1 MITIKGVD
9 DPRIS
14 ELDLARAGIVSA
26 SQSAPREREWL
37 AQFEANGVRYAVS
50 GHSHRGRPYGVDGD
64 ILLALQTLFFKAG
77 CPDSNRIRL
86 PPALLL
92 GMVNLSRSGKDYVR
106 LREGLLRLASVRWEM
121 SASWGGI
128 ESRRE
133 SRTTS
138 TGIISDLWLD
148 DDVGTEDFVGVQVSA
163 DSLVDVAFTI
173 TFASLIR
180 DGLYQILDGDLM
192 ARLGSSPSRA
202 LYRALAAHRIRGDH
216 LAQAMRVN
224 LREWIVACGLSE
236 RTDAALRTLEASHE
250 RLINEGYLELVE
262 DEGRGAH
269 RTLTY
274 RFRAAA
280 HPEQVRELT
289 LRGVVPAVA
298 ASVSADHP
306 ERVMPALRA
315 VEQRVQGGWKPR
327 SLSAAIVDAIKNPEK
342 WEYAPQTPLKPP
354 KGKRAAPRPAE
365 APEAPADPRGAAQVM
380 LKLKL
385 KRDPS
390 PLALDALK
398 ALSPEGVTALTAAL
412 KRPGPDALELA
423 VGILGTPL

>member
-1 MITIKGVD
+1 
-9 DPRIS
+9 
-14 ELDLARAGIVSA
+14 
-26 SQSAPREREWL
+26 
-37 AQFEANGVRYAVS
+37 
-50 GHSHRGRPYGVDGD
+50 
-64 ILLALQTLFFKAG
+64 
-77 CPDSNRIRL
+77 
-86 PPALLL
+86 
-92 GMVNLSRSGKDYVR
+92 
-106 LREGLLRLASVRWEM
+106 M
-121 SASWGGI
+121 SATWGGI
-128 ESRRE
+128 NTRRE

-148 DDVGTEDFVGVQVSA
+148 DDMGTEDFVGVQVSA

-216 LAQAMRVN
+216 LAQVMRVN
-224 LREWIVACGLSE
+224 LREWTVACGLSE
-236 RTDAALRTLEASHE
+236 RTDAALGTLEASHE
-250 RLINEGYLELVE
+250 RLINEGYLEVVE
-262 DEGRGAH
+262 DEGRGAA
-269 RTLTY
+269 RSLTY
-274 RFRAAA
+274 RFRAAS

-306 ERVMPALRA
+306 ERIMPAIQA
-315 VEQRVQGGWKPR
+315 VEHRVQGGWKPR
-327 SLSAAIVDAIKNPEK
+327 SLSAAIVDAIKNPQK
-342 WEYAPQTPLKPP
+342 WEYAPQEPLPSPRKE
-354 KGKRAAPRPAE
+354 RAPRPAPAQE
-365 APEAPADPRGAAQVM
+365 TAADPRGAVAVM

-390 PLALDALK
+390 PLAQEAL
-398 ALSPEGVTALTAAL
+398 ATLSPEGVAAL
-412 KRPGPDALELA
+412 VAAVKRPGPEALELA